1 VLATPLG
8 TLFTLALTIAVWLL
22 SPLVFQGVRV
32 LVLLSVIL
40 FTQVITLT
48 FWLFTLEFQEV

>member
-1 VLATPLG
+1 
-8 TLFTLALTIAVWLL
+8 
-22 SPLVFQGVRV
+22 V

-48 FWLFTLEFQEV
+48 FWLFTLEFQEVQVLALLYELVHHFGFSLNRGLLFQLSLH